1 MFMKDRKYPLMG
13 ILSKIVTEEKK
24 TIKMRG
30 WCILKFKGSKE
41 KLDTEHLTIDVPVQ
55 KNAGEI
61 SFSGKYGIP
70 VGKGF
75 RLNRFVLTFDID
87 KALKYDIQN
96 KIELVYKDKYK
107 GRILYRPT
115 DLKKGRNRRSE
126 VFLVNNSIIYFRQSS
141 KNSLY
146 LTTREANLYD
156 YPEGEERIERAY
168 LKAKKNK
175 KDLIMMYEKNCSRYQ
190 ESASIIYEKLLD
202 AGYDNVYYVVNS
214 DNKEIRN
221 LDPKYRKNLV
231 EKDSDEHLELFFAS
245 NTFITTE
252 TTDHAL
258 QLRSTNKK
266 VIGKQNHKDLKYIFL
281 QHGVMYM
288 VSLNSDKRVGF
299 REKKHRFQRTV
310 VSSEAE
316 ARHFIELAG
325 MPREKLYITGLAKF
339 DTSYRNKD
347 ADKIIIMPTWRRW
360 EMNQAKEDLKGTG
373 YFQIIKKM
381 YNAVPEN
388 LKDKVIV
395 LPHPLMADE
404 FAGEEDFG
412 KHLVLGE
419 SYDKILRSCDLLITD
434 YSSVSYDVFHR
445 GANIIFY
452 WEEKDECM
460 KQYGEGTYL
469 MLNNENVFGD
479 VCMNEDEIKKA
490 IQVNY
495 KQKQRQE
502 YVDRYNKIVEFRDG
516 HNADRI
522 IDCLIKDGI
531 IEEKDI
537 GNNYTERKY

>member
-1 MFMKDRKYPLMG
+1 MQEKKYPLMG
-13 ILSKIVTEEKK
+13 ILSATVTGNEKTLTMK
-24 TIKMRG
+24 G
-30 WCILKFKGSKE
+30 LCILKLRGKKE
-41 KLDTEHLTIDVPVQ
+41 IIDTEHLSIDVPVK
-55 KNAGEI
+55 KNAGKI
-61 SFSGKYGIP
+61 SFHSRYGKH

-75 RLNRFVLTFDID
+75 RLNRFVLTFDIEE
-87 KALKYDIQN
+87 ALNYDIQN
-96 KIELVYKDKYK
+96 KIELVYKGKYK
-107 GRILYRPT
+107 GRILYRTT
-115 DLKKGRNRRSE
+115 DLKKGKNRRSQ
-126 VFLVNNSIIYFRQSS
+126 VFIREGSIIYFRQSS

-146 LTTREANLYD
+146 LTTREANIYD
-156 YPEGEERIERAY
+156 YPEGEERIEKAY
-168 LKAKKNK
+168 RKAKKSRKN
-175 KDLIMMYEKNCSRYQ
+175 LIMMYEKNCSRYQ
-190 ESASIIYEKLLD
+190 ESASILYEKLID

-221 LDPKYRKNLV
+221 LEEKYKKNLIA
-231 EKDSDEHLELFFAS
+231 KDSDEHLELFFAS
-245 NTFITTE
+245 NTFISTE

-266 VIGKQNHKDLKYIFL
+266 VIEKQNHKDLKYIFL

-299 REKKHRFQRTV
+299 REKKHKFQRTV

-339 DTSYRNKD
+339 DTSYQHED

-360 EMNQAKEDLKGTG
+360 EMNRAKEDLQGTG
-373 YFQIIKKM
+373 YYKMIKKM
-381 YNAVPEN
+381 YDAVPEN
-388 LKDKVIV
+388 LKEKVII

-404 FAGEEDFG
+404 FAGEEAFG

-452 WEEKDECM
+452 WAEKDECM
-460 KQYGEGTYL
+460 EKYGEGTYL

-479 VCMNEDEIKKA
+479 ICMDEEEIRKA
-490 IQVNY
+490 IQANY
-495 KQKQRQE
+495 KQKQPQK

-516 HNADRI
+516 HNTDRI

-537 GNNYTERKY
+537 GNKDTE